1 MSSKSTAT
9 FSSQVWN
16 ERVDAQDAVFAAVVS
31 RLPIELR
38 KSNGGESASQS
49 GAPAPLSENLL
60 ETSGPASESA
70 DAYKYGYADDT
81 VVVLGYYLGYHFL
94 LSFIFRICSSHTLS
108 LLVLSSDVFC
118 SAS

>member
-9 FSSQVWN
+9 FSSQVGN

-31 RLPIELR
+31 RLLTELR
-38 KSNGGESASQS
+38 KAMEESQLINP
-49 GAPAPLSENLL
+49 GLLRPVSENLL

-70 DAYKYGYADDT
+70 DAYGYGYADDT
-81 VVVLGYYLGYHFL
+81 VVVLGHYLGYHFL
-94 LSFIFRICSSHTLS
+94 PSFLFRICSSHTLS
-108 LLVLSSDVFC
+108 LLVLSSCVLC